1 MAALKA
7 AGIYGHFVLT
17 LDGITAQR
25 STMPRNTTAQSLG
38 GKQAAFVASLRSKAG
53 TATKVSTQASIYIP
67 ESQVSSSSLLYN
79 QYLATGWRKLEAA
92 SDKVGEVDCLPGK
105 SREVSVTAKKFLKRK
120 TIMSENKGHY

>member
-53 TATKVSTQASIYIP
+53 TATKVSSLKLLFTFQKVK
-67 ESQVSSSSLLYN
+67 SQVHHFCIISIWLLGGGN
-79 QYLATGWRKLEAA
+79 WRQL
-92 SDKVGEVDCLPGK
+92 
-105 SREVSVTAKKFLKRK
+105 VTKWERWIVCQEKAEKFQ
-120 TIMSENKGHY
+120 